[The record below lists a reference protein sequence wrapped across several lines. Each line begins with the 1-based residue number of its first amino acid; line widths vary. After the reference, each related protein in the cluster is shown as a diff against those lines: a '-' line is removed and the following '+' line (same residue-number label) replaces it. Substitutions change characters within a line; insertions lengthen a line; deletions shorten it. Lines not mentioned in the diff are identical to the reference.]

1 MKVSS
6 GMAIPCM
13 LKPSGNRLFWHSM
26 HGSSVKNSLSSS
38 SSRLCS
44 FSCDAFTELEHK
56 NWQRGVGAYATG
68 FGPLTSQAVPTLL
81 EKVGFPARKGEA
93 RTDGVNCSLVDVACG
108 PGQVLSAAISKA
120 KSAPLEEGAC
130 SYTALDFSSNFLQ
143 LAETN
148 LQSEHPG
155 TPITFV
161 EGDAQDMTA
170 TLGDSEQ
177 FTSVTSNFGI
187 LHLSDPD
194 SFLKEGFRVLKP
206 GGRLAFSAWSAPP
219 NTEAF
224 DLILG
229 AVKDAGNPNVLLP
242 EGPPFFRFSDPVE
255 IQRSLEE
262 AGFVDVDVTVVESMK
277 WTNVSTSEELYEIML
292 EGTARTRELLRGQTK
307 EETNAVREEL
317 KRRFEE
323 RVLVVGGKDADDNNG
338 AATTTKRRP
347 LRMPAVVSS
356 GRKPLRSEAKQ
367 RDSKYFELK

>member
-1 MKVSS
+1 MKVTYC
-6 GMAIPCM
+6 MAIPCL
-13 LKPSGNRLFWHSM
+13 LKPSGNLLLRHSM
-26 HGSSVKNSLSSS
+26 RRSSVKNSLSSS
-38 SSRLCS
+38 SLLKSPSRLYS
-44 FSCDAFTELEHK
+44 LSCDAFTELEHR
-56 NWQRGVGAYATG
+56 NWQRGVDAYAAG

-81 EKVGFPARKGEA
+81 EKAGFPTKEGEA
-93 RTDGVNCSLVDVACG
+93 RTDGASCSLVDVACG
-108 PGQVLSAAISKA
+108 PGQVLSAAISNS
-120 KSAPLEEGAC
+120 KSFPLEKNTC

-161 EGDAQDMTA
+161 EGDAQYITA
-170 TLGDSEQ
+170 TLGDNET

-194 SFLKEGFRVLKP
+194 SFLKESFRVLKP

-219 NTEAF
+219 KTEAF
-224 DLILG
+224 DLLLG
-229 AVKDAGNPNVLLP
+229 AVKDAGNPNVVLP

-262 AGFVDVDVTVVESMK
+262 VGFVDVDVTVVESME

-307 EETNAVREEL
+307 EETMAVREEL

-323 RVLVVGGKDADDNNG
+323 RVLAVAGEDADSDDG

-356 GRKPLRSEAKQ
+356 GRKPL
-367 RDSKYFELK
+367 